1 MSSEKAPENGKRE
14 TPSIGR
20 NISGRQS
27 NLSAESFPTRLSAC
41 ERKPSE
47 HIARKC
53 CACLAS
59 PFSKSDQIRPQRSPG
74 DANKAAASK
83 TSLLPCKDDS
93 ETRCRRS
100 GLAEL
105 LRLSRQKAAVNV
117 QRDACRN
124 KSETSEKA
132 SARIFQR
139 KLKGNNSTCF

>member
-20 NISGRQS
+20 NIQGRQS
-27 NLSAESFPTRLSAC
+27 NLSAESFPTRLSTRQ
-41 ERKPSE
+41 RKPSE

-53 CACLAS
+53 RACLAS
-59 PFSKSDQIRPQRSPG
+59 PFSRSDQIRPQRSPG

-83 TSLLPCKDDS
+83 TSLLPCEDDS
-93 ETRCRRS
+93 ETRRRRS

-117 QRDACRN
+117 QRDCRN
-124 KSETSEKA
+124 KSETSENA
-132 SARIFQR
+132 SDRIFQR